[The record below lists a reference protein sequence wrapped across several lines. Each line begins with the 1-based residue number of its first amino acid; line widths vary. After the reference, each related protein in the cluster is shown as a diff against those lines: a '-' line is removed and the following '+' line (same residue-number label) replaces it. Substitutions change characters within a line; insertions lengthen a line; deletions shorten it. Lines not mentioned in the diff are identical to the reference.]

1 MALGKIIVFY
11 SPKGGTGCTTLAC
24 NLAVALNN
32 SDTRVAL
39 IDGNLQ
45 YGDVAVF
52 FNEQG
57 RNTILDLA
65 QRADELDPEVVKDVM
80 VTHEASGVDILAAP
94 KSPEMAEKV
103 NADQFGKLLAYLR
116 KLYSYVIVDTCSYLS
131 EVTLTALDLSDL
143 VVLLT
148 MQDIP
153 SIKNARS
160 FLSLADGLQI
170 SRQRLIFTM
179 NRYDK
184 RIPITPE
191 KIGESLKQEITAV
204 IPFDDRIVIQAVNR
218 GVPFMIDNK
227 TQPIGRGVLGLAEVV
242 RDRLAKIETPDVE
255 RVKSR

>member
-1 MALGKIIVFY
+1 
-11 SPKGGTGCTTLAC
+11 
-24 NLAVALNN
+24 
-32 SDTRVAL
+32 
-39 IDGNLQ
+39 
-45 YGDVAVF
+45 
-52 FNEQG
+52 
-57 RNTILDLA
+57 
-65 QRADELDPEVVKDVM
+65 
-80 VTHEASGVDILAAP
+80 
-94 KSPEMAEKV
+94 
-103 NADQFGKLLAYLR
+103 
-116 KLYSYVIVDTCSYLS
+116 
-131 EVTLTALDLSDL
+131 
-143 VVLLT
+143 
-148 MQDIP
+148 
-153 SIKNARS
+153 
-160 FLSLADGLQI
+160 LADGLQI